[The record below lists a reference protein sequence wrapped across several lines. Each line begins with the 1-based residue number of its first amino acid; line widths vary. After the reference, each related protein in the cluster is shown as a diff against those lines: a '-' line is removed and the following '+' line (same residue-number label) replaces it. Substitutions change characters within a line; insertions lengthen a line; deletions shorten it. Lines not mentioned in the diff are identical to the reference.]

1 VVESLSRRD
10 PTDPAPCYWQASV
23 VQLLIYDTGNKQ
35 LIDSFY
41 ALSDRAVAKARRR
54 LGRNSGDARAHFYLG
69 MTELNRANM
78 LGWQQ
83 RAVPAFQVLLRV
95 TPHLRAALAI
105 DSSLTDAWFGLG
117 VVEYFKASADR
128 YIGGLGLLGSKSKA
142 YQLVAAVADSEC
154 LLQPAA
160 QFLHAYMLKQD
171 GDVDGS
177 VRRLRDVLQRYTGNR
192 TALRMIRD
200 AQYQGGR
207 LSDAVATGRFIEQ
220 AVLRDCPGSRYALA
234 ENWVVCGK
242 AFAQA
247 DQSDS
252 ARVKFARVIAWEY
265 CKDEV
270 PWLTQYVREARRWLG
285 RLRT

>member
-1 VVESLSRRD
+1 VVEALSRRN

-41 ALSDRAVAKARRR
+41 SLSDRAVALARRR
-54 LGRNSGDARAHFYLG
+54 LSCDPDDAPAHFYLG
-69 MTELNRANM
+69 MTELNRASL

-83 RAVPAFQVLLRV
+83 RAIPAFRVLLRV

-105 DSSLTDAWFGLG
+105 DSTLNDAWFGLG

-128 YIGGLGLLGSKSKA
+128 YIGGLGLLGSRSKA
-142 YQLVAAVADSEC
+142 YRLVAAVADSEC
-154 LLQPAA
+154 LLRPAA
-160 QFLHAYMLKQD
+160 RFLHAYMLKQD
-171 GDVDGS
+171 GDIDGS
-177 VRRLRDVLQRYTGNR
+177 VRRLGELLQQYPGNR

-207 LSDAVATGRFIEQ
+207 LSDAVATGRCIEQ

-247 DQSDS
+247 RESDS
-252 ARVKFARVIAWEY
+252 ARVKFARVVAWEY
-265 CKDEV
+265 CKGDV
-270 PWLTQYVREARRWLG
+270 PWLTHYVSEARRWLG
-285 RLRT
+285 KLRT